1 MSVQFLSA
9 EDACAL
15 VPDYANVGLIG
26 GGDGLVEATLLHEHM
41 EKRFLS
47 TGKPKGLT
55 CVHALGIGDREERG
69 MNRFAHE
76 GMVRRVIG
84 GHWVWSPRMQQLARE
99 NRIEAYVLPGGVIMQ
114 LML

>member
-15 VPDYANVGLIG
+15 VPDYATVGLIG
-26 GGDGLVEATLLHEHM
+26 GGGGLVEATLLHEHM

-76 GMVRRVIG
+76 GMVERVIG
-84 GHWVWSPRMQQLARE
+84 GHWVWSP
-99 NRIEAYVLPGGVIMQ
+99 
-114 LML
+114 